1 MLLLNVAAQFTYNR
15 ERDFNLS
22 SYMEEEIP
30 EETDMDLEPQEAQAA
45 EPAGRTGLSDVDNG
59 QLAYRSYTC
68 SLGQSLNPPE
78 FDWSCKQLTV
88 SFPWL
93 SFLSVL

>member
-1 MLLLNVAAQFTYNR
+1 MLLLNLAAQFTYNR

-30 EETDMDLEPQEAQAA
+30 EETDVDLEPQEVQVA

-59 QLAYRSYTC
+59 QLASTC

-78 FDWSCKQLTV
+78 FDWFCKQLTV
-88 SFPWL
+88 SFP
-93 SFLSVL
+93 

>member
-1 MLLLNVAAQFTYNR
+1 MFLLNLAAQFTYNR

-59 QLAYRSYTC
+59 QLACTC

-78 FDWSCKQLTV
+78 FDLSGKQLTV
-88 SFPWL
+88 SFP
-93 SFLSVL
+93 